1 MPLVSFRKEKEVMS
15 EQFYDMID
23 GLVSQR
29 ISSTPID
36 TTITASINQVRNVEV
51 GEYRVSYK
59 GDTFLAYSMDP
70 MTVYKTGESVFVLV
84 PQGDFSA
91 RKVILGK
98 AALNDKVSFADRQ
111 AMQNQWRT
119 RGPNWLSAEWYWRTS
134 AGARRN
140 DNRDAEIIST
150 TRGEEGLITT
160 PPTTVPAT
168 PQARW
173 MEYVFAADDPRNP
186 TVPPLAA
193 DLPQP
198 NDNRVANTLYPAD
211 VNRPG
216 AAVLD
221 KVDELFQIYSNTYE
235 YIMIKAKFRTEF
247 VMTHFT
253 GSYGLLVECWSE
265 NPDYGV
271 STAPTGTQPRLL
283 KQYRF
288 ESIEFNGTPLQ
299 LPFDTPQQIVFKIPK
314 GTLKG
319 LVRVALYQDGE
330 MLTDI
335 SPIYD
340 ESTDPITQIWDP
352 AMGAIVNRNRD
363 NIFASDIDIRW
374 CEKISLTD
382 SLFWLDIQTPDGIE
396 VFNSLPNMSASPRVR
411 LEAHLYYGGE
421 EITSP
426 DTCKFIWFRQKYS
439 ATMAQVDQGNPH
451 ASPPDMG
458 DMDEYGRSWHDYGGN
473 GWAPIE
479 KIMKNPAGV
488 TTGDFAFL
496 GQDAFFGEGNGTF
509 IAPKYQLEDPQNL
522 WTSGTGQA
530 GFLPTY
536 QPNLIV
542 GVDAVPW
549 QWKYKCVCIYNPTA
563 NNLEE
568 RMARDSREIILW
580 EEEEIY
586 RYDSPFDFSLDEV
599 YFSDD
604 NKIQFLR
611 LNDLNNPWVRGE
623 VGNPAIRDIEIT
635 PTGQIISDNLLNKD
649 WWCRWWFETPAGR
662 YEPIPNT
669 GVPRFLK
676 GRRPVNDYLGNDIV
690 TFKAQIYGNRDLTDS
705 KTQASWSTLPPPPLD
720 TGEYSQYELGNIE
733 LTVYREGSPRLMIDW
748 VGITHHSYNS
758 DGSISFAAR
767 AGQEYSL
774 QAICHWMDRN
784 VGEYALEWFA
794 PDGEPL
800 RPRQPTEE
808 NGTGYSPPDSMLK
821 DMWVGHD
828 NIVRYKVA
836 QKYDLTK
843 TGADAFGRN
852 KNVII
857 LKVRIIGL
865 EDETFDYPKEIT
877 FSKDGQQGTQGS
889 DWEAQIWP
897 TNETD
902 APPIQGVSFPKWTEP
917 IKLFPRP
924 LVVNGSLNQTGDCG
938 EDPNFRLFLRPFVY
952 KNGVPIEELGSADGY
967 SYKVYWDTRLP
978 TVKNEGISGRKAA
991 SNSAFLDLQQIAESN
1006 YSNGY
1011 LGGKPAGTTV
1021 PSAPQR
1027 FITEPGPAY
1036 FQAYTDWNIT
1046 PGVPGVDNLFG
1057 AIRVRWRGRGRVGAY
1072 EQGGSSTGWGTM
1084 KDVNYSFVVKAQVD
1098 IFQHDTL
1105 IATIYSYWPVD
1116 VIFTQG
1122 SSINLTPAKLNQ
1134 LNLNWPQFVLY
1145 TSVGIAPQ
1153 TNQDY
1158 LRFFY
1163 GQNAFREHQPRPIT
1177 AIPVNLTPNIQDIN
1191 LQSTQD
1197 PYSWR
1202 LRPRTFYFFENAD
1215 NGAIAAAIGSTAA
1228 LPGDGASIA
1237 YPSGHPQPNNDFS
1250 ADWGNAIFVRPV
1262 VHMINQFGNS
1272 SINGWD
1278 GKSIDINE
1286 ENGTIFAPTVGAGYK
1301 DPFTNTFSG
1310 VIMGIDSSQL
1320 KEHYADFYGGSS
1332 DEDIKRNPYMT
1343 GLYGYQAGVIS
1354 FGIMENGT
1362 AFFGRADRGGRIIID
1377 GFNAQIY
1384 GGSGIETKTGLEAD
1398 MRNRMRLSF
1407 IDFGGV
1413 QNQMD
1418 LDATALELNTT
1429 AFNTLAKTMADYIA
1443 TINWRNYERNPSYR
1457 QVVEDYLANM
1467 RSQMALIPNAP
1478 TPGPN
1483 VGEGGSIALGSF
1495 VIDQNQDP
1503 ANTSRDR
1510 WFGNFRAYFAPG
1522 AGSTENPYA
1531 LRYGGYFSS
1540 TSFSTPAIE
1549 IGSYEDWVRTS
1560 TGARRPYT
1568 AGEMAFVRDGGQ
1580 YHRGKDLIRH
1590 YTIAHIQDQARF
1602 NNISD
1607 LEIPGYRRF
1616 LVTYDGT
1623 LYAMNAF
1630 IKGNIIGS
1638 NIIGSQYFNA
1648 EGSYVVTEDGNMG
1661 VGKGNGDW
1669 TEWVVNSGYTSLW
1682 SGQVPTRSPRQVSS
1696 WLNAT
1701 VRNQRRDFVD
1711 GGFAFYVS
1719 YDGTV
1724 ICKDIHIA
1732 GGSLNIGNFHIIGYD
1747 PTVGGWEY
1755 GDVVSYG
1762 TMYLVGRQPNEGIPR
1777 INQDT
1782 AVEAWGDFYLRGKL
1796 TNLGPVFLGGTP
1808 EKYAY
1813 SSGGYV
1819 ARSRNSPFSI
1829 SPTIEDGWYQD
1840 EPRFPVRGSFWPFYF
1855 HSAQGALT
1863 PNTNGAWVTISYSSS
1878 SSPSTLGYNTYDM
1891 PAFALRPGAVSSTI
1905 GPSFLSN
1912 SNPDIGRMASH
1923 VNWRVD
1929 QLGMWSD
1936 GILLTRRTWSTQA
1949 VADDSPF
1956 SFVGHGLG
1964 YLGWIDRRL
1973 QSGASSWGLVL
1984 KNICGPAPN
1993 LGIETLNS
2001 IRILAGEVNDGNRGT
2016 PAFNG
2021 SSNAN
2026 SMFYVNVRQ
2035 TNQQNIPLTHASSF
2049 MLLEGTGQNDSKGIL
2064 TSGAISIVSRA
2075 LLNPNNSLPE
2085 HMRCFIFLSNIHAN
2099 NVINDD
2105 LGFPALMGGTASEGR
2120 MWIKG
2125 ASVAID
2131 SSGISGGTPNAVHNS
2146 NMATQP
2152 GNTASLRL
2160 NRGPGGETDPPDNAV
2175 GTGTIPWNDLAYL
2188 GGVHIMLQGDGNGY
2202 LKVSRF
2208 DAEHQYGIYA
2218 RFG

>member
-1 MPLVSFRKEKEVMS
+1 MISFRKEKEVMS

-134 AGARRN
+134 AGARRG
-140 DNRDAEIIST
+140 DARDAEIIST
-150 TRGEEGLITT
+150 TRGEEGLISA
-160 PPTTVPAT
+160 PPTGS

-173 MEYVFAADDPRNP
+173 MEYVFAANDSRNP

-198 NDNRVANTLYPAD
+198 NADRVANTLYPTGI
-211 VNRPG
+211 NRPG

-221 KVDELFQIYSNTYE
+221 RVDELFQVYSNTYE

-271 STAPTGTQPRLL
+271 STAPTNTQPRLL

-288 ESIEFNGTPLQ
+288 PSIEFNGTPLQ
-299 LPFDTPQQIVFKIPK
+299 LPFDTPQQIVFRVPK

-382 SLFWLDIQTPDGIE
+382 TLFWLDIQTPDGVE

-411 LEAHLYYGGE
+411 LEAKLYYGSE
-421 EITSP
+421 DITSP
-426 DTCKFIWFRQKYS
+426 DTCKFIWFRRKYS

-473 GWAPIE
+473 GWAPVE

-522 WTSGTGQA
+522 WISSGGQN
-530 GFLPTY
+530 GFLPAYT
-536 QPNLIV
+536 PNLIV

-549 QWKYKCVCIYNPTA
+549 QWEYKCVCIYNPTA
-563 NNLEE
+563 SNLEE
-568 RMARDSREIILW
+568 RLARDSREVILW
-580 EEEEIY
+580 KEELIY

-635 PTGQIISDNLLNKD
+635 STGQIISDNLLNKD

-669 GVPRFLK
+669 GTPRFLK

-690 TFKAQIYGNRDLTDS
+690 TFKAQIYGNKDLTDS
-705 KTQASWSTLPPPPLD
+705 KTQASWSTLPPPPSD
-720 TGEYSQYELGNIE
+720 AGEYSQYELGNIE

-784 VGEYALEWFA
+784 VGEYSLEWFA

-843 TGADAFGRN
+843 TGSDHLGRN

-902 APPIQGVSFPKWTEP
+902 APAIQGVNFPKWTEP

-938 EDPNFRLFLRPFVY
+938 ENPNFKLFLRPFVY

-978 TVKNEGISGRKAA
+978 TVKNDGLSGRKAA
-991 SNSAFLDLQQIAESN
+991 SNSGFLDLQQIAESS
-1006 YSNGY
+1006 YSNGH

-1021 PSAPQR
+1021 PSNPQR

-1046 PGVPGVDNLFG
+1046 PGVDNLFG

-1072 EQGGSSTGWGTM
+1072 EQGGSSSGWGTM
-1084 KDVNYSFVVKAQVD
+1084 KDVNYSFIVKAQVD
-1098 IFQHDTL
+1098 IFQHGTL

-1116 VIFTQG
+1116 IIFTQG
-1122 SSINLTPAKLNQ
+1122 STLGLTPAKLNQ

-1177 AIPVNLTPNIQDIN
+1177 AIPINLTPNIQDIS
-1191 LQSTQD
+1191 LHSTQD

-1215 NGAIAAAIGSTAA
+1215 NGAIAAAIGSAGT
-1228 LPGDGASIA
+1228 LPGDGASIT
-1237 YPSGHPQPNNDFS
+1237 YPGGHPQPNNDFS
-1250 ADWGNAIFVRPV
+1250 ADWGNSIFVRPV

-1418 LDATALELNTT
+1418 LDAAALELNTT
-1429 AFNTLAKTMADYIA
+1429 AFNTLAKAMADYVA

-1467 RSQMALIPNAP
+1467 RAQMALIPNAP

-1483 VGEGGSIALGSF
+1483 VGNGGSIALGSF
-1495 VIDQNQDP
+1495 VIDQNQNP
-1503 ANTSRDR
+1503 ASTFRDQ

-1522 AGSTENPYA
+1522 AGAVENPYA

-1549 IGSYEDWVRTS
+1549 IGSYEDWVRTAN
-1560 TGARRPYT
+1560 GARRPYT

-1648 EGSYVVTEDGNMG
+1648 EGSFVVTEDGNLG
-1661 VGKGNGDW
+1661 IGKGNGDW
-1669 TEWVVNSGYTSLW
+1669 TEWVVNNGYSSLW
-1682 SGQVPTRSPRQVSS
+1682 SANVPTRSPRPVSF
-1696 WLNAT
+1696 WLDT
-1701 VRNQRRDFVD
+1701 IRNQRRDFID

-1732 GGSLNIGNFHIIGYD
+1732 GGSLNIGNFHIIGVND
-1747 PTVGGWEY
+1747 SDGWVY

-1762 TMYLVGRQPNEGIPR
+1762 TMYLIGRQPDGNNTILGT
-1777 INQDT
+1777 NT
-1782 AVEAWGDFYLRGKL
+1782 AVQAWGDFYLRGKL
-1796 TNLGPVFLGGTP
+1796 VNLGPIFLGSSM
-1808 EKYAY
+1808 EKLILPGEVNNINPVQRAT
-1813 SSGGYV
+1813 SF
-1819 ARSRNSPFSI
+1819 NSPISI
-1829 SPTIEDGWYQD
+1829 LPTAT
-1840 EPRFPVRGSFWPFYF
+1840 PGSSQTWAGFDIKMGLWPLYCFIGDYTN
-1855 HSAQGALT
+1855 SNRN
-1863 PNTNGAWVTISYSSS
+1863 NTWITLSGNGAATTAPTDSTNNGYMPIFSWRPTTERNFTGTGDDELIANVT
-1878 SSPSTLGYNTYDM
+1878 
-1891 PAFALRPGAVSSTI
+1891 
-1905 GPSFLSN
+1905 
-1912 SNPDIGRMASH
+1912 
-1923 VNWRVD
+1923 WRLD
-1929 QLGMWSD
+1929 QIGMWSD
-1936 GILLTRRTWSTQA
+1936 AIIFTRKSW
-1949 VADDSPF
+1949 VPGN
-1956 SFVGHGLG
+1956 FVDTEPASLQTHGLS
-1964 YLGWIDRRL
+1964 YFGWMQHTGETGNRRW
-1973 QSGASSWGLVL
+1973 SFTI
-1984 KNICGPAPN
+1984 KNVSAPAPDFVIQTVN
-1993 LGIETLNS
+1993 SFKLVAGDRWNGYRGSPAATLPPQTFVS
-2001 IRILAGEVNDGNRGT
+2001 LFAL
-2016 PAFNG
+2016 
-2021 SSNAN
+2021 
-2026 SMFYVNVRQ
+2026 Q
-2035 TNQQNIPLTHASSF
+2035 TNAAVPLTHASTLYLS
-2049 MLLEGTGQNDSKGIL
+2049 EGNLAAHSKAIL
-2064 TSGAISIVSRA
+2064 TSGAISIVSRTFT
-2075 LLNPNNSLPE
+2075 NPDNTNPDD
-2085 HMRCFIFLSNIHAN
+2085 MRAFLFLSNIHATGAP
-2099 NVINDD
+2099 IQDE
-2105 LGFPALMGGTASEGR
+2105 LGNEILMGGTPSEGR
-2120 MWIKG
+2120 VWFKA
-2125 ASVAID
+2125 ASMALD
-2131 SSGISGGTPNAVHNS
+2131 TSGITGTTPNPVNNS
-2146 NMATQP
+2146 NMATAD

-2160 NRGPGGETDPPDNAV
+2160 NRGPGGEVDPGITAGGNV
-2175 GTGTIPWNDLAYL
+2175 PWRNLAYL
-2188 GGVHIMLQGDGNGY
+2188 GGTNIVLQGRAGGAARLVVHQITPEN
-2202 LKVSRF
+2202 
-2208 DAEHQYGIYA
+2208 QYGIYA